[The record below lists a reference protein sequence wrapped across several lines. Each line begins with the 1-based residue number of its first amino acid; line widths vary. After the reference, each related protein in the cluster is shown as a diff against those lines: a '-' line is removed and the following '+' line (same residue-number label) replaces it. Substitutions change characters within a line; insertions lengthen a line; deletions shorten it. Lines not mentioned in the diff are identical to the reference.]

1 LGNDVYLKTLEEK
14 GFSPLDYRYFL
25 LQANYKS
32 LVNFTWESLEAS
44 QKALKKLKN
53 AYLDLGTDIG
63 AVSAHYKKLFTES
76 LEDNLNTPKAL
87 ATLWELVNDKETL
100 LADKHA
106 TLLEFDK
113 VLGLGMDTWM
123 KDEIPTDVLELAQ
136 ERNKARLSK
145 EWAKSDELRDKI
157 KTLGYEIKDL
167 GEDFEVRKI

>member
-1 LGNDVYLKTLEEK
+1 L
-14 GFSPLDYRYFL
+14 
-25 LQANYKS
+25 A
-32 LVNFTWESLEAS
+32 NFTWEGLEAA
-44 QKALKKLKN
+44 QNALKKLKN
-53 AYLDLGTDIG
+53 AYLGLGTDTG
-63 AVSAHYKKLFTES
+63 TVSAFYKQQFTEG

-87 ATLWELVNDKETL
+87 AVVWELVNDKEAL

-157 KTLGYEIKDL
+157 KALGYEIKDL
-167 GEDFEVRKI
+167 GEEFEVRKI